1 MKSLWFGTVL
11 WMGACSDYNLFEKN
25 SNEDVEQTPILE
37 TNPSSLDMG
46 VVCASG
52 LEDSRGSI
60 ELSNVGLGVLSI
72 QSLDIEGWVLLN
84 NPTPLD
90 LDPNDTLVLSVR
102 PLNEETESGVLTV
115 YSNDPAQDI
124 VQIPLLAAVDEAPTL
139 ELISP
144 VSGDVL
150 EGETRFQ
157 AMVGDELDPSESLMV
172 QWQSNQDGLFSTGEA
187 FPDGSVETL
196 WNAYQS
202 SGYHTIE
209 VSVVD
214 SCSNV
219 TRDTASICQQL
230 TYNVNALDVNTWNFE
245 GSARWDVL
253 NSWVE
258 LTPASRWQV
267 GTAFSTGQEVP
278 AGWIDIAFSFYIG
291 EGTGADGISLT
302 ALDVDRQQTF
312 LGGDGCGI
320 GYGGDAF
327 CTDGPA
333 LPGWSIEV
341 DTYYNEGHDP
351 TSEDHLMLT
360 FDGDVDDP
368 EIWMPLPKMEG
379 TGWHTMAVR
388 IQQPHVQVD
397 IDGVTYIDQEIVG
410 HYDFDAYIG
419 FTAGTGDF
427 TNRHLIRDLVVQ
439 EKLCSD

>member
-1 MKSLWFGTVL
+1 
-11 WMGACSDYNLFEKN
+11 
-25 SNEDVEQTPILE
+25 
-37 TNPSSLDMG
+37 
-46 VVCASG
+46 
-52 LEDSRGSI
+52 
-60 ELSNVGLGVLSI
+60 
-72 QSLDIEGWVLLN
+72 
-84 NPTPLD
+84 
-90 LDPNDTLVLSVR
+90 
-102 PLNEETESGVLTV
+102 
-115 YSNDPAQDI
+115 
-124 VQIPLLAAVDEAPTL
+124 
-139 ELISP
+139 
-144 VSGDVL
+144 
-150 EGETRFQ
+150 
-157 AMVGDELDPSESLMV
+157 MV

-187 FPDGSVETL
+187 FSDGSVETL

-253 NSWVE
+253 NNWVE
-258 LTPASRWQV
+258 LTPANRWQV

-278 AGWIDIAFSFYIG
+278 AGWIDIEFSFYIG

-368 EIWMPLPKMEG
+368 EIWVPLPEMED
-379 TGWHTMAVR
+379 TGWHSMAVR
-388 IQQPHVQVD
+388 VQQPHVQGD
-397 IDGVTYIDQEIVG
+397 IDGVTYIDQEIAG
-410 HYDFDAYIG
+410 FYDFDAYIG

-439 EKLCSD
+439 EKLCSDY